1 MNFMLDVVC
10 NAFDMASTAVHR
22 SHSGNKNSRHASKRV
37 GKRAGIGF
45 SKSFRLNSNSA
56 KAKAPENPTN
66 AKYYIAA
73 FFVLLAATIVLY
85 YYSSPGIYPPFDDS
99 IYAYSVVKLSILGTT
114 PWTVSAFGFAA
125 MESPFY
131 ALLHSAYA
139 TEFPPLIAIAVA
151 MACLLWIG
159 KEFENL
165 LAGVVAAALYAFNPI
180 VMMYGIR
187 LLPDPYI
194 AMADAVGILLALF
207 AIKRRSLPIALFAGM
222 AAGAGV
228 FFGNQAAFSIIS
240 YVPFLALLL
249 YFSSFK
255 IEKAWLAKAFAFA
268 IIGVAIFGVL
278 YLSQQALMYGNP
290 LFGIHGQEA
299 YISSRYSSENLVP
312 SYMFYFYTMLPIKYT
327 SGFPGNSFYGENPYA
342 NMGIL
347 FALFVAGMAYLLIF
361 SRSKKSAVMP
371 LIAFV
376 AIFYL
381 MLSAMPAG
389 NGKYGVEDITRL
401 LIPVALVLSIACGIF
416 MAELAKGKG
425 KRILRIS
432 VFAAIL
438 VIYLAVGFSFYPTIQ
453 HNYSTQSYVWNITY
467 SATAKINSLN
477 FTNYELIENY
487 TNMPYILC
495 MGAKNQPYNCAGV
508 AVPWKGIACNNI
520 NETVVY
526 RGSSPSSICPQSR
539 NYTTSYYYNSTYNY
553 SVYAVREAPK

>member
-1 MNFMLDVVC
+1 MNSMPDVVC
-10 NAFDMASTAVHR
+10 NAFDMASAAAHR
-22 SHSGNKNSRHASKRV
+22 SHSNNKNGRHASKRV
-37 GKRAGIGF
+37 GKKAGIGF
-45 SKSFRLNSNSA
+45 SKSLSVNSNSS
-56 KAKAPENPTN
+56 KAEAPENPKH
-66 AKYYIAA
+66 AKYYLAA
-73 FFVLLAATIVLY
+73 FLVLLAATIVLY

-114 PWTVSAFGFAA
+114 PWTVSAFGFAV
-125 MESPFY
+125 MEFPFY

-159 KEFENL
+159 REFENF

-207 AIKRRSLPIALFAGM
+207 AIKRRSLSIALFAGM
-222 AAGAGV
+222 AVGAGV

-249 YFSSFK
+249 YFSRFK

-268 IIGVAIFGVL
+268 IVGIAIFGVL
-278 YLSQQALMYGNP
+278 YFSQQAIMYGNP

-299 YISSRYSSENLVP
+299 YISSRYASENLVP

-327 SGFPGNSFYGENPYA
+327 SGFPGKSFYGEDPYA
-342 NMGIL
+342 NIGIL
-347 FALFVAGMAYLLIF
+347 FVLFLAGMAYLLIF
-361 SRSKKSAVMP
+361 SRSKKSAVIP
-371 LIAFV
+371 FVAFV

-432 VFAAIL
+432 AFAAIL
-438 VIYLAVGFSFYPTIQ
+438 VIYFAASL
-453 HNYSTQSYVWNITY
+453 
-467 SATAKINSLN
+467 TA
-477 FTNYELIENY
+477 
-487 TNMPYILC
+487 
-495 MGAKNQPYNCAGV
+495 
-508 AVPWKGIACNNI
+508 
-520 NETVVY
+520 
-526 RGSSPSSICPQSR
+526 
-539 NYTTSYYYNSTYNY
+539 
-553 SVYAVREAPK
+553 

>member
-1 MNFMLDVVC
+1 MNLMLDVVC

-22 SHSGNKNSRHASKRV
+22 SHGGNKNSRHASKRI
-37 GKRAGIGF
+37 GKMAGIGF
-45 SKSFRLNSNSA
+45 SKGFRLNSNSA
-56 KAKAPENPTN
+56 RSKAPENSKHV
-66 AKYYIAA
+66 KYYFAA
-73 FFVLLAATIVLY
+73 FFILLAATIVLY
-85 YYSSPGIYPPFDDS
+85 YSSSPGIYLPFDDS
-99 IYAYSVVKLSILGTT
+99 IYAYSVVKLSVLGTT

-125 MESPFY
+125 MEFPFY

-139 TEFPPLIAIAVA
+139 TEFPPLVAIAVV
-151 MACLLWIG
+151 MVCLLWIG

-165 LAGVVAAALYAFNPI
+165 LAGVVAAAFYAFNPL

-194 AMADAVGILLALF
+194 AMADSAGILLALF

-268 IIGVAIFGVL
+268 IIGIAIFGVL

-327 SGFPGNSFYGENPYA
+327 SGFPGKSFYGEDPYA

-347 FALFVAGMAYLLIF
+347 FALFLAGTAYLLIF
-361 SRSKKSAVMP
+361 SRSKKGAIMP
-371 LIAFV
+371 FIAFV

-381 MLSAMPAG
+381 LLSAMPAG
-389 NGKYGVEDITRL
+389 NGKYGVEDVTRL
-401 LIPVALVLSIACGIF
+401 LIPVAMTLSIVCGIF
-416 MAELAKGKG
+416 MAELAKGKK
-425 KRILRIS
+425 KRVLRIS
-432 VFAAIL
+432 VFFAIL
-438 VIYLAVGFSFYPTIQ
+438 IIYLVVGLSFYPTISY
-453 HNYSTQSYVWNITY
+453 NYSSLSHAWNITY
-467 SATAKINSLN
+467 SAITKINGLN
-477 FTNYELIENY
+477 FTNYKLIGNY
-487 TNMPYILC
+487 TNIAYTLC
-495 MGAKNQPYNCAGV
+495 MGAKNQPYNCVGV
-508 AVPWKGIACNNI
+508 IVPQKRITCNDI
-520 NETVVY
+520 NEIVVY
-526 RGSSPSSICPQSR
+526 RGSSPSSICPQSK

-553 SVYAVREAPK
+553 SIYAVREAVK